1 MGEGQSIRLDS
12 TTTTQQPT
20 GGPPA
25 SQGLA
30 QSEADE
36 RLSIITYHLSV
47 EAAKRKFF
55 AVSRHQENSLARSA
69 A

>member
-1 MGEGQSIRLDS
+1 MVESHSIRLDS
-12 TTTTQQPT
+12 TTTQEPT

-25 SQGLA
+25 SQGLT
-30 QSEADE
+30 QS
-36 RLSIITYHLSV
+36 

-55 AVSRHQENSLARSA
+55 AFSRRQQKNPAESA